1 VVAVD
6 VYLAEISSNVAAG
19 VTELSTLRP
28 RHLAG
33 LWHRSYLRIEARRV
47 ERIRHNFADEF

>member
-1 VVAVD
+1 MVAVD
-6 VYLAEISSNVAAG
+6 VYLAEISSIVTAG
-19 VTELSTLRP
+19 VTELGTLRP

-47 ERIRHNFADEF
+47 ERIRHNFADKF

>member
-1 VVAVD
+1 MIAVD
-6 VYLAEISSNVAAG
+6 VHLAEMSSIVAARI
-19 VTELSTLRP
+19 TELGTLRT

-33 LWHRSYLRIEARRV
+33 FWHRSYLRIEARRV